1 MTKHA
6 KKSAHLQAVDLPRTM
21 AVEIPLPLLGAFASI
36 ENSFFELCID
46 AGQQVLAAMMEQ
58 DREDLCG
65 PRWKRDP
72 ARQAGRAGTTK
83 SEVTLGG
90 RRIAIP
96 RPRVRS
102 KEGQE
107 VELPSFALAAKRD
120 PLDRYTLDAVACGVS
135 SRKYARSLD
144 RLPADIEERST
155 SRSSVSRRF
164 VAMTTKQMTT
174 WLTTPLGDR
183 HFPIVMIDG
192 IHRGDHLVLI
202 ALGIDIEGKK
212 QVLGLREGGTENG
225 QVARA
230 LLRDLVERGL
240 DQERARLF
248 VIDGA
253 KALTSAIQK
262 TFGPLAAIQ
271 RCQIHKLRNILGHLP
286 DRLHESV
293 KAVLREA
300 WSLGDANVAR
310 RRLERLASSLEAD
323 HPGAAASVR
332 EGLDETLTLQ
342 ALGIGG
348 RLYQKLRTTNA
359 IENLNSGIVSYS
371 KNVKRWRGGSMVVRW
386 TSAAI
391 VEAEK
396 KFRRVQGWRDIEKLV
411 RALDVLEAGQPE
423 QNAKGERVA

>member
-6 KKSAHLQAVDLPRTM
+6 KKSNHLQAVDLPKTM
-21 AVEIPLPLLGAFASI
+21 AVEIPLPLLGAFANI

-65 PRWKRDP
+65 PRWQRDP
-72 ARQAGRAGTTK
+72 DRRAGRAGTTK

-90 RRIAIP
+90 RRIQID

-102 KEGQE
+102 KEGE
-107 VELPSFALAAKRD
+107 ELALPSFAQAAKRD
-120 PLDRYTLDAVACGVS
+120 PLDHHALNAVACGIS

-144 RLPADIEERST
+144 SLPEGIEERST
-155 SRSSVSRRF
+155 SKSSVSRRY
-164 VAMTTKQMTT
+164 VAMTASQMTK

-192 IHRGDHLVLI
+192 IHLGDHLVLI
-202 ALGIDIEGKK
+202 ALGIDTEGKK
-212 QVLGLREGGTENG
+212 QVLGLREGDTENG
-225 QVARA
+225 QVARG
-230 LLRDLVERGL
+230 LLRDLVDRGL

-248 VIDGA
+248 VVDGA
-253 KALTSAIQK
+253 KALTSAIRK
-262 TFGPLAAIQ
+262 MFGPLAAIQ
-271 RCQIHKLRNILGHLP
+271 RCQIHKQRNVLGHLP
-286 DRLHESV
+286 DGLHENV
-293 KAVLREA
+293 KAVMREA
-300 WSLGDANVAR
+300 WSLGDAKVAK

-332 EGLDETLTLQ
+332 EGMGETLTLQ

-348 RLYQKLRTTNA
+348 TLYKKLRTTNA
-359 IENLNSGIVSYS
+359 IENLNSGIASYS
-371 KNVKRWRGGSMVVRW
+371 KNVKCWKNGSMVVRW

-396 KFRRVQGWRDIEKLV
+396 KFRRVHGWRDVEKLV
-411 RALDVLEAGQPE
+411 RALDLIEASQQDRE
-423 QNAKGERVA
+423 AAAERVA

>member
-6 KKSAHLQAVDLPRTM
+6 KKSDHLQAVDLPKTM
-21 AVEIPLPLLGAFASI
+21 AVEIPLPLLGAFTNI
-36 ENSFFELCID
+36 ERSFFELCID
-46 AGQQVLAAMMEQ
+46 AGQQVLGAMMEQ

-72 ARQAGRAGTTK
+72 DRRAGRAGTTR

-90 RRIAIP
+90 RRIPIP

-102 KEGQE
+102 QEGEE
-107 VELPSFALAAKRD
+107 VELPSFAFAAKRD
-120 PLDRYTLDAVACGVS
+120 PLDRHALNAVACGIS
-135 SRKYARSLD
+135 SRRYARSLD
-144 RLPADIEERST
+144 PLPEEIEDRST
-155 SRSSVSRRF
+155 SKSSVSRRY
-164 VAMTTKQMTT
+164 VAMTTKQMTS
-174 WLTTPLGDR
+174 WLTTPLVDR

-192 IHRGDHLVLI
+192 IHLGDHLVLI
-202 ALGIDIEGKK
+202 ALGIDTEGQK
-212 QVLGLREGGTENG
+212 QVLGLREGDTENG
-225 QVARA
+225 QVARS

-253 KALTSAIQK
+253 KALTSAILK
-262 TFGPLAAIQ
+262 MFGPLAEIQ
-271 RCQIHKLRNILGHLP
+271 RCQIHKHRNILGHLP

-300 WSLGDANVAR
+300 WNLGDATVAK

-323 HPGAAASVR
+323 HPGAAASVL

-342 ALGIGG
+342 RLGIGG
-348 RLYQKLRTTNA
+348 RLYTKLRSTNA
-359 IENLNSGIVSYS
+359 IENLNSGIVTYS
-371 KNVKRWRGGSMVVRW
+371 RNVKRWQGGRMVVRW
-386 TSAAI
+386 VSAAI

-396 KFRRVQGWRDIEKLV
+396 KFRRVQGWKDIEKLV
-411 RALDVLEAGQPE
+411 RALDAKEQKQEATAQ
-423 QNAKGERVA
+423 RVA

>member
-6 KKSAHLQAVDLPRTM
+6 KKSNHLQAVDLPKTM
-21 AVEIPLPLLGAFASI
+21 AVEIPLPLLGAFANI

-46 AGQQVLAAMMEQ
+46 AGQQVLSAMMEL

-72 ARQAGRAGTTK
+72 DRRAGRAGTTK

-90 RRIAIP
+90 RRIAVS

-102 KEGQE
+102 KEGEE
-107 VELPSFALAAKRD
+107 VDLPSFAFAAKRD
-120 PLDRYTLDAVACGVS
+120 PLDRHALNAVACGIS
-135 SRKYARSLD
+135 SRKYARSFD
-144 RLPADIEERST
+144 PLPDEMEERST
-155 SRSSVSRRF
+155 SKSSVSRRY
-164 VAMTTKQMTT
+164 VAMTTKQMTS

-192 IHRGDHLVLI
+192 IHLGDHLVLI
-202 ALGIDIEGKK
+202 ALGIDTEGKK
-212 QVLGLREGGTENG
+212 QVLGLREGDTENG

-230 LLRDLVERGL
+230 LLRDLLDRGL

-253 KALTSAIQK
+253 KALTSAIRK
-262 TFGPLAAIQ
+262 MFGSLAEIQ
-271 RCQIHKLRNILGHLP
+271 RCQIHKRRNILGHLP
-286 DRLHESV
+286 DRLHENV
-293 KAVLREA
+293 KAILRET
-300 WSLGDANVAR
+300 WSLGDARVAK

-342 ALGIGG
+342 RLGIGG
-348 RLYQKLRTTNA
+348 RLYKKLRSTNA
-359 IENLNSGIVSYS
+359 IENLNSGIVTYS
-371 KNVKRWRGGSMVVRW
+371 RNVKRWQGGRMVVRW
-386 TSAAI
+386 VSAAI

-411 RALDVLEAGQPE
+411 RALDAIQQEQEATAQ
-423 QNAKGERVA
+423 RVA

>member
-6 KKSAHLQAVDLPRTM
+6 KKSNHLQAVDFPKTM
-21 AVEIPLPLLGAFASI
+21 AVEIPLPLLGAFAHI
-36 ENSFFELCID
+36 ENSFFDLCID

-72 ARQAGRAGTTK
+72 DRRAGRAGTTK

-102 KEGQE
+102 MEGEE
-107 VELPSFALAAKRD
+107 VELPSFRFATKRD
-120 PLDRYTLDAVACGVS
+120 PLDRHTLNAVACGIS

-144 RLPADIEERST
+144 PLSEEIEERAT
-155 SRSSVSRRF
+155 SKSAVSRRY
-164 VAMTTKQMTT
+164 VAMTTKQMTS

-183 HFPIVMIDG
+183 HFPIIMIDG
-192 IHRGDHLVLI
+192 IHMGDHLVLI
-202 ALGIDIEGKK
+202 ALGIDFEGRK
-212 QVLGLREGGTENG
+212 QVLGLREGDTENG
-225 QVARA
+225 QVVRS
-230 LLRDLVERGL
+230 LLRDLLDRGL

-262 TFGPLAAIQ
+262 TFGSLAEIQ
-271 RCQIHKLRNILGHLP
+271 RCQIHKRRNILGHLP
-286 DRLHESV
+286 ERLHENV
-293 KAVLREA
+293 KAVLKEA
-300 WSLGDANVAR
+300 WGLQDPKVAK
-310 RRLERLASSLEAD
+310 RRLGRLASSLEAD

-332 EGLDETLTLQ
+332 EGLDHTLTLQ
-342 ALGIGG
+342 RLGLGG
-348 RLYQKLRTTNA
+348 VLYKKLRTTNA
-359 IENLNSGIVSYS
+359 IENLNSGIVTYS
-371 KNVKRWRGGSMVVRW
+371 RNVKRWQNGSMVVRW
-386 TSAAI
+386 VSAAI

-396 KFRRVQGWRDIEKLV
+396 KFRRVKGWRDIEKLIW
-411 RALDVLEAGQPE
+411 ALEANE
-423 QNAKGERVA
+423 QKQEADVKRVA